1 MKIAS
6 QTSDQMV
13 LKDSNYWGV
22 FIAVITIFFGF
33 FFDFFGATT
42 GSGSFGIGD
51 IILWIIALAVAFT
64 AIFMNPSFMLAINK
78 SDGTIFFHMKRIVLS
93 KTATYQ
99 IGNIARIEL
108 RKVYRNTSKGGTE
121 VVTQSVII
129 FKDGSEIPL
138 EGKKA
143 EKPMGAFGVVMG
155 GDSAKQT
162 KELSTSQQVAS
173 FINVPFQEISPENN
187 SSGIGLPGGI
197 QL

>member
-13 LKDSNYWGV
+13 LKDSNMWGA
-22 FIAVITIFFGF
+22 FIAVITILFGF
-33 FFDFFGATT
+33 LFTFWGLT
-42 GSGSFGIGD
+42 GSFGIGD
-51 IILWIIALAVAFT
+51 VIFWIIALAVAFT
-64 AIFMNPSFMLAINK
+64 AIFMNPSFMIAINK
-78 SDGTIFFHMKRIVLS
+78 GDGTIFFHMKRIVLS

-99 IGNIARIEL
+99 ITDIMRIEL

-121 VVTQSVII
+121 VVTQSIFI
-129 FKDGSEIPL
+129 FKNGKEVPL

-143 EKPMGAFGVVMG
+143 EKPMGMLGIVVG
-155 GDSAKQT
+155 GHSAKQT